1 MSATTTQFNHVSY
14 LWDEAKAAELAGDE
28 VALFIYR
35 SNLLGADLRLTN
47 YGGGNTSVKITD
59 KDPLTGKKVEVMW
72 IKGSGGDI
80 GTLKKSGCAAL
91 YVERLRNLENVYR
104 GVEFEDEM
112 VELFNHCIFDL
123 ASKAPSIDTP
133 LHGFLPFA
141 HIDHLHPDAAIA
153 IAAAKNYGAR
163 AVGIEYNKD
172 MAALASRNAQRAGVS
187 DKVKIIHG
195 DIFVEDFSKAT
206 VLTMYLLPDLNL
218 KLRPTILKMAPGTR
232 VATNSFNMGDWE
244 PDQVIGNGYA
254 QGYFWV
260 VPGNAAGKW
269 TIKGIN
275 GGQGDVLELTQQYQK
290 VGGTLTIKGKAQP
303 ILGGKLTGNRLKF
316 SFVDEGG
323 QSRHFDVEL
332 KGNTM
337 QGNVLEMS
345 PLYEV
350 SGTRS

>member
-1 MSATTTQFNHVSY
+1 VPTNDAVADAM
-14 LWDEAKAAELAGDE
+14 LKAANVGPNDLVFDLGAGD
-28 VALFIYR
+28 
-35 SNLLGADLRLTN
+35 
-47 YGGGNTSVKITD
+47 
-59 KDPLTGKKVEVMW
+59 GK
-72 IKGSGGDI
+72 
-80 GTLKKSGCAAL
+80 
-91 YVERLRNLENVYR
+91 
-104 GVEFEDEM
+104 
-112 VELFNHCIFDL
+112 
-123 ASKAPSIDTP
+123 
-133 LHGFLPFA
+133 
-141 HIDHLHPDAAIA
+141 IA

-172 MAALASRNAQRAGVS
+172 MAALAARNAQRAGVS

>member
-1 MSATTTQFNHVSY
+1 MKISLVLSTTALLLGLAAAQSY
-14 LWDEAKAAELAGDE
+14 AQVAYGTTLGDDKYQPSVGQSGKDVIWVPTNDAVADAMLKAANVGPNDLVFDLGAGD
-28 VALFIYR
+28 
-35 SNLLGADLRLTN
+35 
-47 YGGGNTSVKITD
+47 
-59 KDPLTGKKVEVMW
+59 GK
-72 IKGSGGDI
+72 
-80 GTLKKSGCAAL
+80 
-91 YVERLRNLENVYR
+91 
-104 GVEFEDEM
+104 
-112 VELFNHCIFDL
+112 
-123 ASKAPSIDTP
+123 
-133 LHGFLPFA
+133 
-141 HIDHLHPDAAIA
+141 IA

-172 MAALASRNAQRAGVS
+172 MAALAARNAQRAGVS